1 MTGGLGHENRVNRG
15 SDLNE
20 VQRDCEQRRCRAQ
33 EVAGLFWRLFR
44 TGHGLSFPWP
54 ITRSKKAPFWLQS
67 EYNEV
72 LTSRDIMHNASMK
85 KNVGSSK
92 ISGLDISAHTP
103 FLHNLP
109 WLAHVRCPAVGSV
122 HWPLPIKRKVI
133 NFLAEREM

>member
-1 MTGGLGHENRVNRG
+1 M
-15 SDLNE
+15 
-20 VQRDCEQRRCRAQ
+20 
-33 EVAGLFWRLFR
+33 
-44 TGHGLSFPWP
+44 GHGLSFPWP

-72 LTSRDIMHNASMK
+72 LTSRDMMHNASMK
-85 KNVGSSK
+85 KNGESGK
-92 ISGLDISAHTP
+92 KSGLDISADTP

-109 WLAHVRCPAVGSV
+109 WLAHVSV